1 MANYILKYVKKG
13 IFKITDGTND
23 KNVIVRYKEKRLPS
37 IKEQSVEENY
47 EEEISLSIEP
57 NEGVGSIDNDGNV
70 VDTCDL
76 FIPTTIN
83 EIIGATKNGSDF
95 NTCEVL
101 PSNGVLYLEPNG
113 VLLQKGT
120 NTLKVPLG
128 VLTSGTNIK
137 VVIKGITML

>member
-70 VDTCDL
+70 VDTCNL

-83 EIIGATKNGSDF
+83 EIIGATNNGSDF

-101 PSNGVLYLEPNG
+101 PSNGELYLEPNG
-113 VLLQKGT
+113 KLLQKGT

>member
-1 MANYILKYVKKG
+1 MADYILKYVKKG
-13 IFKITDGTND
+13 MFKITDKNGTNN

-57 NEGVGSIDNDGNV
+57 NEAV
-70 VDTCDL
+70 TACDL

-101 PSNGVLYLEPNG
+101 PCNGELYLEPKG
-113 VLLQKGT
+113 KLLQKGT

-128 VLTSGTNIK
+128 DLARGTNIK

>member
-1 MANYILKYVKKG
+1 MADYKLKYVKKG

-57 NEGVGSIDNDGNV
+57 NEAV
-70 VDTCDL
+70 TKCDL

-95 NTCEVL
+95 NTCEVS
-101 PSNGVLYLEPNG
+101 PFNGELYLEPNG
-113 VLLQKGT
+113 LQLQKGT

-128 VLTSGTNIK
+128 DLASGTNIK

>member
-1 MANYILKYVKKG
+1 MADYILKYVKKG

-57 NEGVGSIDNDGNV
+57 NEDVGIIDEQGNV
-70 VDTCDL
+70 VETCDL

-101 PSNGVLYLEPNG
+101 PSNGELYLEPNG
-113 VLLQKGT
+113 RLLQKGT
-120 NTLKVPLG
+120 NKLKVPLG
-128 VLTSGTNIK
+128 VLASGTNIK

>member
-1 MANYILKYVKKG
+1 MADYKLKYVKKG

-57 NEGVGSIDNDGNV
+57 NEAVT
-70 VDTCDL
+70 TCDL

-101 PSNGVLYLEPNG
+101 PSNGELYLDPNG
-113 VLLQKGT
+113 RLLQKGT

-128 VLTSGTNIK
+128 DLASGTNIK

>member
-1 MANYILKYVKKG
+1 MADYILKYVKKG

-47 EEEISLSIEP
+47 EKEISLSIEP
-57 NEGVGSIDNDGNV
+57 DEAVT
-70 VDTCDL
+70 TCNL

-95 NTCEVL
+95 NTCEVIT
-101 PSNGVLYLEPNG
+101 SNGELYLEPNG
-113 VLLQKGT
+113 RLLQKGT
-120 NTLKVPLG
+120 NKLKVPLG
-128 VLTSGTNIK
+128 DLASGTNIK

>member
-1 MANYILKYVKKG
+1 MADYILKYVKKG
-13 IFKITDGTND
+13 IFKITDSNGTNN

-47 EEEISLSIEP
+47 EEEIRLSIEP
-57 NEGVGSIDNDGNV
+57 NEAVT
-70 VDTCDL
+70 TCNL

-83 EIIGATKNGSDF
+83 EIIGATKNGSNFD
-95 NTCEVL
+95 TCEVL
-101 PSNGVLYLEPNG
+101 PNIGELYLESKG
-113 VLLQKGT
+113 RLLQKGT

-128 VLTSGTNIK
+128 DLASGTNIK